1 MIFPKLTGTAIVVIG
16 LISGSVAEASNYY
29 KSGSYVSTSGYS
41 TTIKSKS
48 SISVKPRYRNVCR
61 WEKKKIYDSY
71 TNSYYWKKIKVCKKV
86 RL

>member
-1 MIFPKLTGTAIVVIG
+1 MISPKLMTAAIVAIG
-16 LISGSVAEASNYY
+16 LTSGSVAEASTFY

-41 TTIKSKS
+41 TTTKSKS
-48 SISVKPRYRNVCR
+48 SRSVKPRYRNVCR